1 MPMDTITVYLD
12 FLIAL
17 FIFVNHVDRLLDIS
31 QNDVAVAIV
40 GLEDSIN
47 LGSAPQRSC
56 ALLR

>member
-40 GLEDSIN
+40 GLETASTEAQ
-47 LGSAPQRSC
+47 LHRGA
-56 ALLR
+56 ALTYM